1 MPRILWILSLLSTML
16 VSTTGLAA
24 PLDGAGWLRNPK
36 CAGSKPLGTFD
47 AQETKEKGTPLQN
60 VHTYFRREIE
70 LPAQPVKAVLF
81 ITGDD
86 YYKFYVNGQFVVQ
99 GPEPAYPFAHPYY
112 RLDITRFLQKGR
124 NCLAAHAFYHGLTTR
139 AFNSADNRSGFMFAV
154 ELTFPDG
161 TTARHTTDTAWKCFD
176 SPAFPSSHKFGYDT
190 QFNENIDLRL
200 EPVGW
205 REVGFDDSAWQP
217 PLAERQDHEFIES
230 ITPPLE
236 HWRAEPI
243 VAKQK
248 APGRYFYDFGTELT
262 GHTRIRLKGP
272 AGHVITVWHGEEL
285 SGPETVRHKMRCN
298 CNYEDRITLSGR
310 DDLIEFYDYRGFRY
324 VEILD
329 APAEPKVW
337 VDVRHHPFNAA
348 ASRLTSSDKQMERI
362 WELCKNGVRMG
373 CQGIIVDCPTRE
385 KGQYTGDVC
394 LTALSHLLLTAD
406 PTLVKKAIKDYQ
418 LSQRFD
424 DGMLCVAPGGFRQEL
439 AEWSL
444 MWPVM
449 VEYYY
454 QMTADADLVR
464 EMVEVGAVDKLM
476 GWFAGQMGPN
486 GLLTDVNRKKWVLV
500 DWPANLR
507 DGYDYDG
514 TKDGEN
520 AVVNAF
526 YYQALRASAKLMR
539 IAGRDGQPY
548 DTAAEQ
554 LHAAF
559 CRRLLAPKTGLFLD
573 GPESRH
579 SAIHANA
586 YPLAFGMVPKQ
597 YLPNVI
603 DFLRKKR
610 LNCGLLAATS
620 IIEGCYKVGEHEL
633 AYDLMITSKD
643 KHSWNEMLRSGA
655 TTTMEAWAPEL
666 KWNTSLCHPWG
677 TTPIYMIVTYLMGLQ
692 PAEPGWKAVRVAPQ
706 LPAGLKQV
714 ELQFPTVA
722 GPMTASYRKGQG
734 YKLTVPAK
742 VRIELAAP
750 KGLNVE
756 VTRVGQGGD

>member
-1 MPRILWILSLLSTML
+1 MNRLAWTLTLLSAMF
-16 VSTTGLAA
+16 A
-24 PLDGAGWLRNPK
+24 PTAGFADPFDGAGWLRDPK
-36 CAGSKPLGTFD
+36 FAEFKPLGMFD
-47 AQETKEKGTPLQN
+47 AQATKAKGTPLRN

-70 LPAQPVKAVLF
+70 LPAQPVKAVLS

-86 YYKFYVNGQFVVQ
+86 YYKFSVNGQFVVQ

-112 RLDITRFLQKGR
+112 RLDIARLLRKGR
-124 NCLAAHAFYHGLTTR
+124 NCLAAHAYYHGLTAR
-139 AFNSADNRSGFMFAV
+139 SFNSADNRSGFMITLEV
-154 ELTFPDG
+154 TFQDG
-161 TTARHTTDTAWKCFD
+161 STARHVTDAAWRCFD

-190 QFNENIDLRL
+190 QFNENIDVRL

-205 REVGFDDSAWQP
+205 RDVGFDDSGWKT
-217 PLAERQDHEFIES
+217 PLTERQDHEFIES

-236 HWRAEPI
+236 HWRAEP
-243 VAKQK
+243 VVVTQK
-248 APGRYFYDFGTELT
+248 APGRFFYDFGTELT
-262 GHTRIRLKGP
+262 GHTRIEVKGP
-272 AGHVITVWHGEEL
+272 AGHVMTVWHGEEL
-285 SGPETVRHKMRCN
+285 SGPETVRHQMRCN

-310 DDLIEFYDYRGFRY
+310 EDRIEFYDYRGFRY
-324 VEILD
+324 LEILD
-329 APAEPKVW
+329 APAEPNVW
-337 VDVRHHPFNAA
+337 VDVRHHPFNVA
-348 ASRLTSSDKQMERI
+348 ASRLTSSEKLLERI

-385 KGQYTGDVC
+385 KGQYTGDVH

-406 PTLVKKAIKDYQ
+406 PTLTKKAIKDYQ

-424 DGMLCVAPGGFRQEL
+424 EGMLCVAPGGFRQEL

-444 MWPVM
+444 LWPVM

-454 QMTADADLVR
+454 QMTGDADLVR

-476 GWFAGQMGPN
+476 GWFGRQMGPN

-526 YYQALRASAKLMR
+526 YYQALRASAELLR
-539 IAGRDGQPY
+539 IAGRDGKPY
-548 DTAAEQ
+548 DAMAQQ
-554 LHAAF
+554 LQAAF
-559 CRRLLAPKTGLFLD
+559 CRRLLDAKTGLFRD

-586 YPLAFGMVPKQ
+586 YPLAFGMVPAECQ
-597 YLPNVI
+597 PNVVG
-603 DFLRKKR
+603 FLREKR

-620 IIEGCYKVGEHEL
+620 IIEGCYKVGEYEL
-633 AYDLMITSKD
+633 AYDLMTSKD
-643 KHSWNEMLRSGA
+643 KHSWHEMLRSGA

-666 KWNTSLCHPWG
+666 KWNTSWCHPWG
-677 TTPIYMIVTYLMGLQ
+677 TTPLYMMVRYLMGLQ

-706 LPAGLKQV
+706 LPESLEQI

-722 GPMTASYRKGQG
+722 GPITASYCKGQG
-734 YKLTVPAK
+734 YRLTVPRG
-742 VRIELAAP
+742 VRVVQGGP
-750 KGLNVE
+750 KGLPIE
-756 VTRVGQGGD
+756 VRHAE